1 MSHELPELVERVAE
15 HALDDQTFNMEQHDW
30 EKGCAINGLHAVG
43 LHEEETRYLV
53 DRSIETQTTEGQLTY
68 GSLGLTPYGW
78 EPDWAGDKNDYK
90 SYADPVVP
98 GHGVLELYDRTGD
111 DYYLDAAQKQYEQ
124 LQSIE
129 KTEGG
134 GIPISR
140 GEKEL
145 LLDSL
150 YHISPFMAR
159 YGELADDPEAID
171 EAVHQIE
178 VHAERCYDPH
188 TGLYRQGWQETP
200 NSFAQ
205 DTFWSRGVA
214 WLTTAIVATLPYVPE
229 DHEGYDDLVE
239 MLQDVS
245 EVVLDYQDDSGF
257 WHNTLDDRTSP
268 LEASGTMM
276 FVYTFEEGMEQGVLD
291 QSTFEEPS
299 QRAMDVCK
307 GLVDSQGG
315 VRRVA
320 VVPGGPDAPLGVA
333 LHGQGFFLLAASY
346 FL

>member
-1 MSHELPELVERVAE
+1 MSYELSELVERVA
-15 HALDDQTFNMEQHDW
+15 AQTLDDQAFNMEQHDW

-43 LHEEETRYLV
+43 LYEEETRSLV
-53 DRSIETQTTEGQLTY
+53 DRSIETQISEGQLSY
-68 GSLGLTPYGW
+68 GSLGITPYGW
-78 EPDWAGDKNDYK
+78 EPDWAGDKGEYK

-111 DYYLDAAQKQYEQ
+111 DYYLNAARKQYKQ

-129 KTEGG
+129 KTERG

-159 YGELADDPEAID
+159 YGALADDPEAID

-178 VHAERCYDPH
+178 VHAERCYDPF
-188 TGLYRQGWQETP
+188 TGLYRQGWRENP

-229 DHEGYDDLVE
+229 NHDSYDDLVE
-239 MLQDVS
+239 MLQDVC

-257 WHNTLDDRTSP
+257 WHNTLDDSTSP
-268 LEASGTMM
+268 LEASGTLM
-276 FVYTFEEGMEQGVLD
+276 FVYTFEEGMQQGWLNED
-291 QSTFEEPS
+291 TFEAPS
-299 QRAMDVCK
+299 RQAMEVCE
-307 GLVDSQGG
+307 GLVDSEGG

>member
-1 MSHELPELVERVAE
+1 MNSELSELVERVAA
-15 HALDDQTFNMEQHDW
+15 HALDDQEFNMEQHDW
-30 EKGCAINGLHAVG
+30 EKGCAINGLQAVG
-43 LHEEETRYLV
+43 LHEEAVRHLV
-53 DRSIETQTTEGQLTY
+53 NRSIETQTTEGQLSY

-78 EPDWAGDKNDYK
+78 EPDWAGDKNEYK

-98 GHGVLELYDRTGD
+98 GHGVLEYYDRTGE
-111 DYYLDAAQKQYEQ
+111 DYYLDAARKQYEQ
-124 LQSIE
+124 LRAIE
-129 KTEGG
+129 TTADG

-150 YHISPFMAR
+150 YHFAPFMAR
-159 YGELADDPEAID
+159 YGQLADEPDAVD
-171 EAVHQIE
+171 EAVFQIKI
-178 VHAERCYDPH
+178 HADRCHDPFS
-188 TGLYRQGWQETP
+188 GLYRQGWRETP

-205 DTFWSRGVA
+205 GTFWSRGVA

-229 DHEGYDDLVE
+229 DHDGYDDLVE
-239 MLQDVS
+239 IL
-245 EVVLDYQDDSGF
+245 EGACETVLEYQDDSGF
-257 WHNTLDDRTSP
+257 WHNTIDDETSP
-268 LEASGTMM
+268 LEASGTLM
-276 FVYTFEEGMEQGVLD
+276 FVYTFEEGIEQGVLD
-291 QSTFEEPS
+291 EDTFREPS
-299 QRAMDVCK
+299 ERAMNVCK

-320 VVPGGPDAPLGVA
+320 VVPGGPEAPLGVA